1 MKYLRRGSEHGSLA
15 ARSPRPCNH
24 RAKSAFSLGLP
35 VSVTVIA
42 STDVASAAEQ
52 HTKSMRSV
60 QYQDKAEPYLGTAF
74 IRTSLAVDQV
84 ESSRV
89 YSYDWTL
96 KTRQISNLR
105 TTVDVVDRSVEL
117 KRAVVFHD
125 DQIEAYMSGT
135 AYTHHNSTKKPFY
148 CAVAPDYIQAG
159 LIPQWES
166 GVWRSTVT
174 Y

>member
-1 MKYLRRGSEHGSLA
+1 
-15 ARSPRPCNH
+15 
-24 RAKSAFSLGLP
+24 
-35 VSVTVIA
+35 
-42 STDVASAAEQ
+42 
-52 HTKSMRSV
+52 MRSV

-135 AYTHHNSTKKPFY
+135 AYTHHNATKKPFY
-148 CAVAPDYIQAG
+148 CAVAPDYIQTG

-166 GVWRSTVT
+166 GVWRSSVT

>member
-1 MKYLRRGSEHGSLA
+1 MWRQQ
-15 ARSPRPCNH
+15 
-24 RAKSAFSLGLP
+24 
-35 VSVTVIA
+35 
-42 STDVASAAEQ
+42 AEQ
-52 HTKSMRSV
+52 HTKLMRSV

-96 KTRQISNLR
+96 KTRQIGNLR

-135 AYTHHNSTKKPFY
+135 AYTHHNATKKPFY

-166 GVWRSTVT
+166 GGVEEKCDILVALVLKTTIYGACHYIRLNISRIGAP
-174 Y
+174 